1 MDSRYGHLKHY
12 KICCVS
18 PLSRVG
24 VVGGGAVVSAEAVG
38 GLVVSGGGGGGVF
51 GGLVGGAVSVG
62 SVGKKRS
69 EVTGACIHTIL
80 IY

>member
-1 MDSRYGHLKHY
+1 MDGTYGHLKHW
-12 KICCVS
+12 ICCVS

-24 VVGGGAVVSAEAVG
+24 VVGTVLGGGAVVSAEAVG
-38 GLVVSGGGGGGVF
+38 GLVVSIGGGGVF

-69 EVTGACIHTIL
+69 EAYTQ
-80 IY
+80 